1 MYKEKVVLSC
11 LYNMAAM
18 AEDENQQNNPEQNN
32 PFVWDLQELEQQQ
45 EQVNTGHDL
54 NNIFHISVNKFFFNL
69 LNFVD
74 KILIFLL
81 PNIFALN
88 RRIVLKK
95 K

>member
-45 EQVNTGHDL
+45 EQVNKQGCQSQNQINCTNML
-54 NNIFHISVNKFFFNL
+54 MIL
-69 LNFVD
+69 VD
-74 KILIFLL
+74 TCS
-81 PNIFALN
+81 N
-88 RRIVLKK
+88 RAIKMLGTDQQVKVVRI
-95 K
+95 